1 MKHTC
6 LRALV
11 LAACLAPAAAFA
23 AEGAADQAT
32 TPTADAK
39 ATTATDD
46 AEATTGTLKTT
57 TKGGTVVEDVKV
69 GTGAEA
75 KNGRTVKVHYKGT
88 LKDGT
93 KFDSSYDRGEPIELV
108 LGAGMVI
115 PGWEEGLL
123 GMKVGGKRKLTIPYM
138 QAYGESGR
146 PPVIP
151 PKADLIFETELVDV
165 K

>member
-1 MKHTC
+1 MKNTC
-6 LRALV
+6 LRALA

-23 AEGAADQAT
+23 AEGAADAAT
-32 TPTADAK
+32 TPTAGAK
-39 ATTATDD
+39 ATT
-46 AEATTGTLKTT
+46 ETLKMT

-93 KFDSSYDRGEPIELV
+93 KFDSSYDRNEPIELV

-115 PGWEEGLL
+115 PGWEEGLV
-123 GMKVGGKRKLTIPYM
+123 GMKVGGKRKLTIPYA
-138 QAYGESGR
+138 QAYGEAGR

-151 PKADLIFETELVDV
+151 PKSDLIFETEMVEV

>member
-11 LAACLAPAAAFA
+11 LAACLAPAAAFVA
-23 AEGAADQAT
+23 ACTADQAT

-39 ATTATDD
+39 
-46 AEATTGTLKTT
+46 ATTGTLKTT

-146 PPVIP
+146 PPDIP